1 MKQNATKNNSK
12 LAQYTAVAGAMI
24 ASSAVNA
31 QAVNIDVNPDVVVDS
46 LSPTYALDFNNDSSP
61 ELTFG
66 VQYLAGEGSQS
77 GINFTYA
84 GVAGAVVLN
93 TGVTLLGATSSS
105 SSFTPT
111 VLNTGEAISSTGNFA
126 GSSTNPLAINALVNA
141 GLAGTFPITQGAFLD
156 QNYKYLGAKF
166 TVGANTHYGWVQ
178 LSIPASAETITIHG
192 YGYNQTP
199 DAAVNAGEAGNPAG
213 LENVAVE
220 DKVTF
225 FTTLNNAKINVTP
238 DLIGGELNLVSMS
251 GQIVKTV
258 KITDIETVITFD
270 GVETGIYT
278 VNAKFESGSVNKKV
292 YVK

>member
-1 MKQNATKNNSK
+1 MKNNSTSNNSK
-12 LAQYTAVAGAMI
+12 LVQYSAVAGALI
-24 ASSAVNA
+24 ATSAVNA
-31 QAVNIDVNPDVVVDS
+31 QAINVDVNPDVVLDS
-46 LSPTYALDFNNDSSP
+46 LSSPYQLDFNNDSNP
-61 ELTFG
+61 ELTFS
-66 VQYLAGEGSQS
+66 VQYLEGEGSQS
-77 GINFTYA
+77 GIQFTYA

-105 SSFTPT
+105 SFTPT
-111 VLNTGEAISSTGNFA
+111 VLNTGDAISSAGNFA
-126 GSSTNPLAINALVNA
+126 GSSTNPLAVNALINA

-178 LSIPASAETITIHG
+178 LSIPASAETITIHS
-192 YGYNQTP
+192 YGFNQTP
-199 DAAVNAGEAGNPAG
+199 DATVTAGEAGNPAG
-213 LENVAVE
+213 LENVAIE

-225 FTTLNNAKINVTP
+225 FTTLNSSKINVTP
-238 DLIGGELNLVSMS
+238 DLIGGEINLVSMS

-258 KITDIETVITFD
+258 KITDIETVITYD
-270 GVETGIYT
+270 GIDTGIYS

>member
-1 MKQNATKNNSK
+1 MKNNTTSNNSK
-12 LAQYTAVAGAMI
+12 LAQYSAVAGALI
-24 ASSAVNA
+24 ATSAVNA
-31 QAVNIDVNPDVVVDS
+31 QAVIVDVNPDVVLDS
-46 LSPTYALDFNNDSSP
+46 LSTPYDLDFNNDSSP
-61 ELTFG
+61 ELTFA
-66 VQYLAGEGSQS
+66 VQYLTGEGSQS
-77 GINFTYA
+77 GVQFTYA

-105 SSFTPT
+105 SFTPT
-111 VLNTGEAISSTGNFA
+111 VLNTGDAISSAGNFA
-126 GSSTNPLAINALVNA
+126 GSSTNALAVNALINA

-178 LSIPASAETITIHG
+178 LSIPASAETITIHS
-192 YGYNQTP
+192 YGFNQTP
-199 DAAVNAGEAGNPAG
+199 DATVTAGEAGNPAG

-238 DLIGGELNLVSMS
+238 DLIGGEINLVSMS

-258 KITDIETVITFD
+258 KITDIETVITYD
-270 GVETGIYT
+270 GIDTGIYS

>member
-1 MKQNATKNNSK
+1 MKNNSTSNNSK
-12 LAQYTAVAGAMI
+12 LVQYSAVAGALI
-24 ASSAVNA
+24 ATSAVNA
-31 QAVNIDVNPDVVVDS
+31 QAINVDVNPDVVLDS
-46 LSPTYALDFNNDSSP
+46 LSSPYQLDFNNDSNP
-61 ELTFG
+61 ELTFS
-66 VQYLAGEGSQS
+66 VQYLEGEGSQS
-77 GINFTYA
+77 GIQFTYA

-111 VLNTGEAISSTGNFA
+111 VLNTGDAISSAGNFA
-126 GSSTNPLAINALVNA
+126 GSSTNPLAVNALINA

-178 LSIPASAETITIHG
+178 LSIPASAETITIHS
-192 YGYNQTP
+192 YGFNQTP
-199 DAAVNAGEAGNPAG
+199 DATVTAGEAGNPAG
-213 LENVAVE
+213 LENVAIE

-225 FTTLNNAKINVTP
+225 FNTLNSSKINVTP
-238 DLIGGELNLVSMS
+238 DLIGGEINLVSMS

-258 KITDIETVITFD
+258 KITDIETVITYD
-270 GVETGIYT
+270 GIDTGIYS

>member
-1 MKQNATKNNSK
+1 MKNKSTSNNSK
-12 LAQYTAVAGAMI
+12 LAQYSAVAGALI
-24 ASSAVNA
+24 ATSAVNA
-31 QAVNIDVNPDVVVDS
+31 QAINVDVNPDVVLDS
-46 LSPTYALDFNNDSSP
+46 LSSPYQLDFNNDSNP

-66 VQYLAGEGSQS
+66 VQALAGSGSQS
-77 GINFTYA
+77 GIQFTYA

-105 SSFTPT
+105 SFTPT
-111 VLNTGEAISSTGNFA
+111 VLNTGDAISAAGNFA
-126 GSSTNPLAINALVNA
+126 GSSTNPLAINALIDA
-141 GLAGTFPITQGAFLD
+141 GIAGTFPITQGAFLD

-166 TVGANTHYGWVQ
+166 SVGANTHYGWVQ

-192 YGYNQTP
+192 YGFNQTP
-199 DAAVNAGEAGNPAG
+199 DATVNAGEAGNPSG

-225 FTTLNNAKINVTP
+225 FNTLNNAKINVTP
-238 DLIGGELNLVSMS
+238 DLIGGEVNLVSMS

-258 KITDIETVITFD
+258 KITDIETVISYD
-270 GVETGIYT
+270 GVDTGIYS

-292 YVK
+292 YIK

>member
-1 MKQNATKNNSK
+1 MKNNATSNNSK
-12 LAQYTAVAGAMI
+12 LAQYSAVAGALI
-24 ASSAVNA
+24 ATSAVSA
-31 QAVNIDVNPDVVVDS
+31 QAVIVDVNPDVVLDS
-46 LSPTYALDFNNDSSP
+46 LSTPYQLDFNNDSNP

-66 VQYLAGEGSQS
+66 VQNLAGSGSQS
-77 GINFTYA
+77 GVQFTYT

-105 SSFTPT
+105 SFTPT
-111 VLNTGEAISSTGNFA
+111 VLNTGDAISSAGNFA
-126 GSSTNPLAINALVNA
+126 GSSTNPLAVNALVNA

-178 LSIPASAETITIHG
+178 LSIPASAETITIHS
-192 YGYNQTP
+192 YGFNQTP
-199 DAAVNAGEAGNPAG
+199 DASVLAGEGGNPAG

-225 FTTLNNAKINVTP
+225 FNTLNSSRINVTP
-238 DLIGGELNLVSMS
+238 DLIGGEINLVSMS

-258 KITDIETVITFD
+258 KITDIETVISYD
-270 GVETGIYT
+270 GVDTGIYSVT
-278 VNAKFESGSVNKKV
+278 ANFESGSVNKRV